1 MKILFFIRSLE
12 LGGAERQM
20 ANLAIELGNRG
31 HQIAVVAMYEGGV
44 LKDPLEESGIQVFC
58 LKKKRR
64 WQIVLPLMRL
74 RRIVQRAEPEIVNS
88 YGPEVNVFALFLK
101 LFDRKHRLVW
111 GVRNAGL
118 SRKMYGIFERVL
130 YWFECRLSGIP
141 QLIIANSEA
150 GRMLAI
156 RDGFAP
162 EKLIVIQNGINTEV
176 NHRDPKARKR
186 KRIEWG
192 ATADT
197 KVIGMIGRVDPQKD
211 HRAFISAIARLPK
224 QIKTQILVVCAGYRT
239 EEQIVDLRAY
249 VREEGLEE
257 LFAWIRH
264 DANVMETLNGL
275 DMLVSSSN
283 AEGFSNVLAE
293 GLAVGLPCV
302 ATDVGDSRLIVD
314 NFGLI
319 VPARSPAALS
329 SAIVELLGD
338 SRVFSES
345 FAQTAREHIVRN
357 FSIKALGEKTETAL
371 SAII

>member
-1 MKILFFIRSLE
+1 
-12 LGGAERQM
+12 
-20 ANLAIELGNRG
+20 
-31 HQIAVVAMYEGGV
+31 
-44 LKDPLEESGIQVFC
+44 
-58 LKKKRR
+58 
-64 WQIVLPLMRL
+64 
-74 RRIVQRAEPEIVNS
+74 
-88 YGPEVNVFALFLK
+88 
-101 LFDRKHRLVW
+101 
-111 GVRNAGL
+111 
-118 SRKMYGIFERVL
+118 
-130 YWFECRLSGIP
+130 
-141 QLIIANSEA
+141 
-150 GRMLAI
+150 MLAI

-197 KVIGMIGRVDPQKD
+197 KVIGLIGRVDPQKD
-211 HRAFISAIARLPK
+211 HRSFISAIARLPK
-224 QIKTQILVVCAGYRT
+224 EIKAQILVVCAGYRT